1 MALCINMFVPAI
13 SLAQAI
19 VLMLSLKEV
28 IPEQLFSHKKPRVAT
43 WWDANFL
50 QGQM

>member
-28 IPEQLFSHKKPRVAT
+28 IPEQLFSHTKPRATT
-43 WWDANFL
+43 WWDANFS
-50 QGQM
+50 QDEM

>member
-28 IPEQLFSHKKPRVAT
+28 IPEQLFSHTKPRVAT